1 MRSILLTISFLFSYF
16 NCTAQWSYLT
26 EDTYS
31 GPLTY
36 AAFKLHCTGDSIIDA
51 ATLIYNRPGSG
62 HIPVLSQIGIDGTL
76 LDSVSLAGAII
87 PTIPV
92 GCAWTNDGHYLIS
105 RDSSSVF
112 SSIAESLS
120 KELEIRRSD
129 NHQVQWSLKGNFII
143 PNFYQ
148 RDVFVN
154 SLDAFWLYNPL
165 KNEMNALAITDGDT
179 LLTIDSAEIASS
191 MGLDSTYKLISIYI
205 EGPSWRKS
213 DTAVVF
219 YDFIKL
225 DSTNTLIDN
234 KTKYALVLLDSLRP
248 ISVSRDWNYSTEID
262 YEDYT
267 LISSEVRYNS
277 NNSLDRVV
285 LKEDLLTGLNIDSFE
300 VKSLSYNPDTLN
312 HNPDHYFH
320 FYSRGRFSF
329 YIEEFDIPLSELATP
344 LSGFDIQALKV
355 RLYEGSVLK
364 YENIIMDTSKSGYY
378 DTKFR
383 QLLPLSNGSMALN
396 LGVYWNQIKARVL
409 FIDSNGNHFLKHPSF
424 EELVVDIY
432 PTLVSEWMNIE
443 CEDEINR
450 VQVLSVNGAL
460 FKDLKVEPNKSK
472 IELSLKEL
480 PSGLYYI
487 IVNTAENQLL
497 RKFHKK

>member
-1 MRSILLTISFLFSYF
+1 MRSILFTIIFFFSYF
-16 NCTAQWSYLT
+16 NCSAQWSYLT

-92 GCAWTNDGHYLIS
+92 GFAWTNDGHYLIS

-112 SSIAESLS
+112 SSITESLS

-148 RDVFVN
+148 RDVFIN
-154 SLDAFWLYNPL
+154 SRDAFWLYNPL
-165 KNEMNALAITDGDT
+165 KNEMNALAIADGDT
-179 LLTIDSAEIASS
+179 LLTIDSAQIASS
-191 MGLDSTYKLISIYI
+191 MGLDSTYKLLNIYI

-219 YDFIKL
+219 CDFVK
-225 DSTNTLIDN
+225 IDTAN
-234 KTKYALVLLDSLRP
+234 PITEFKGKFALFLLDSLRP
-248 ISVSRDWNYSTEID
+248 ISVIRDWYMAPEID

-277 NNSLDRVV
+277 NNSLDRAV
-285 LKEDLLTGLNIDSFE
+285 LKEDILTGLNIDSFE
-300 VKSLSYNPDTLN
+300 VKSLLYNPDTLN
-312 HNPDHYFH
+312 YNPDHYFH

-329 YIEEFDIPLSELATP
+329 YVEEFDFPLSELDTS

-409 FIDSNGNHFLKHPSF
+409 FIDSNGNHFLNPKSYDTPSV
-424 EELVVDIY
+424 EVY
-432 PTLVSEWMNIE
+432 PTVVSERLNIE
-443 CEDEINR
+443 SEYYIER
-450 VQVLSVNGAL
+450 VQIVGAGGIL
-460 FKDLKVEPNKSK
+460 YKDLKVEPEKNQ
-472 IELSLKEL
+472 IALSLMDL
-480 PSGLYYI
+480 PSGLYFI
-487 IVNTAENQLL
+487 IVSNRESHII
-497 RKFHKK
+497 RKVYKN

>member
-1 MRSILLTISFLFSYF
+1 MRSILLTIIFFFSYF
-16 NCTAQWSYLT
+16 NCSAQWSYLT

-36 AAFKLHCTGDSIIDA
+36 ATFKLHCTGDSIIDA
-51 ATLIYNRPGSG
+51 ATLIYNRPGRY

-312 HNPDHYFH
+312 YNPDHYFH

-329 YIEEFDIPLSELATP
+329 YVEEFDFPLSELDTS

-409 FIDSNGNHFLKHPSF
+409 FILTNVNICCWESINCNSKFFIGQTKFIDLIF
-424 EELVVDIY
+424 Y
-432 PTLVSEWMNIE
+432 P
-443 CEDEINR
+443 
-450 VQVLSVNGAL
+450 
-460 FKDLKVEPNKSK
+460 FNKS
-472 IELSLKEL
+472 
-480 PSGLYYI
+480 
-487 IVNTAENQLL
+487 
-497 RKFHKK
+497 